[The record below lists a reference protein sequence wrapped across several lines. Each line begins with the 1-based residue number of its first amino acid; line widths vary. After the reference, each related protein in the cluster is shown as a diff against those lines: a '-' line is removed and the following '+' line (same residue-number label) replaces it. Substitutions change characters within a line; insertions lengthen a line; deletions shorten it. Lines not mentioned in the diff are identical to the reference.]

1 MLLLVLAQALT
12 AAPAPVATLPVAAPA
27 AAQQGVVSYG
37 PDFFAAS
44 RPANADEMVARLPGF
59 AIDTG
64 SGVRGYDGAAGNV
77 LIDGQRPATKTD
89 NLDEVLK
96 RIPFATVE
104 RIDVI
109 RGGAPG
115 IDMQGK
121 TVIANIIRKAGG
133 GAHGLLAYADQ
144 TAQNGQHS
152 WVVRAEGSG
161 RLGVRSW
168 EAGLYAGHFI
178 DDGAGDGPLT
188 RVDGAGKPLREGRI
202 HSHGFAGQVVLTGAV
217 ESPLAGG
224 QLRLNTR
231 LFSNPYNFNET
242 DFITLPDTH
251 QQTEHDDDNTT
262 QAEFGARYVRPLGAK
277 ASTELVALRQD
288 KHEIIAADFRAPGD
302 AEAFKLDNRTA
313 ETIVRGVAKLQ
324 RSPTLS
330 WEAGGEGAYNTLTSQ
345 TRFALNGAAVALPA
359 ANVTVEEKRGEAFVK
374 AVWRP
379 HSTVTVEGAIRE
391 EGSQITSSGDV
402 VLEKRLYFTKPRLAL
417 TWAPDADTQVR
428 FRYERV
434 VGQLDFGSF
443 VASQNLANGSLT
455 AGNPN
460 LEPEKDW
467 VSEVAVERHFLKS
480 GAIVLT
486 FRHSEI
492 TDAIDRAPIFQPN
505 GDVFDAPANI
515 GAGTKDE
522 EILNLTLPLDRLGVP
537 GGQIRVNSTWRQSE
551 VTDPTTHTKRAITD
565 LHPDDWDA
573 HFQQDLP
580 NLNLNWGVDVFGDQW
595 GRYFRFNEIETR
607 KIEPYV
613 NPFVEWKPRPD
624 WSLRFELDNI
634 TQRGFKRTLEHF
646 AGPRGRSQVAFTED
660 KDPHFGQLYYV
671 RLRKTFG

>member
-1 MLLLVLAQALT
+1 LTLLIVLAQA
-12 AAPAPVATLPVAAPA
+12 AAAAIAPADAA
-27 AAQQGVVSYG
+27 AAQPAVTSY
-37 PDFFAAS
+37 PPAFFAAQNPS
-44 RPANADEMVARLPGF
+44 SALDMLGRIPGF
-59 AIDTG
+59 SLDSG
-64 SGVRGYDGAAGNV
+64 SSVRGFEGAAGNA
-77 LIDGQRPATKTD
+77 LIDGQRPSSKSD
-89 NLDEVLK
+89 SIDQILQ
-96 RIPFATVE
+96 RIPAGKVE
-104 RIDVI
+104 RIDII

-121 TVIANIIRKAGG
+121 TVIANIVRKAGG

-152 WVVRAEGSG
+152 WAVRAEGSG

-168 EAGLYAGHFI
+168 EAGLFAAHFI
-178 DDGAGDGPLT
+178 DDGAGDGPRE
-188 RVDGAGKPLREGRI
+188 RVDGAGKPLLSGRI
-202 HSHGFAGQVVLTGAV
+202 HSHGFAGQVVLTGAF
-217 ESPLAGG
+217 ETPLAGG

-262 QAEFGARYVRPLGAK
+262 QGEFGARYARALGPRG
-277 ASTELVALRQD
+277 STELVALRQD
-288 KHEIIAADFRAPGD
+288 KHEIIAADFRAPAD
-302 AEAFKLDNRTA
+302 AENFRLDNRTA
-313 ETIVRGVAKLQ
+313 ESIVRGVLKFQQ
-324 RSPTLS
+324 RSALS
-330 WEAGGEGAYNTLTSQ
+330 WEAGGEAALNTLDSQ
-345 TRFALNGAAVALPA
+345 TRFALNGAPVALPA
-359 ANVTVEEKRGEAFVK
+359 ANVSVEEKRGEVFAK
-374 AVWRP
+374 GVWRP
-379 HSTVTVEGAIRE
+379 TPSLTVEGAIRE
-391 EGSQITSSGDV
+391 EGSKITSSGDV
-402 VLEKRLYFTKPRLAL
+402 ALQKTLYFTKPRVAL
-417 TWAPDADTQVR
+417 TWAPNADNQLR

-434 VGQLDFGSF
+434 VGQLDFGAF
-443 VASQNLANGSLT
+443 VASQNLANGTLS

-467 VSEVAVERHFLKS
+467 VSEVAYERRFLKS
-480 GAIVLT
+480 GAVVLT
-486 FRHSEI
+486 FRHSLI
-492 TDAIDRAPIFQPN
+492 TDAVDRAPIFLA
-505 GDVFDAPANI
+505 GGGAFDAPANI

>member
-1 MLLLVLAQALT
+1 MLLFVLAQAAVA
-12 AAPAPVATLPVAAPA
+12 AAPASAPA

-37 PDFFAAS
+37 PDFFAA
-44 RPANADEMVARLPGF
+44 RPANAGEMVARLPGF
-59 AIDTG
+59 ALDTG
-64 SGVRGYDGAAGNV
+64 SDVRGYDGAAGNV

-89 NLDEVLK
+89 NLDEVLR
-96 RIPFATVE
+96 RIPASTVA

-152 WVVRAEGSG
+152 WALRAEGSG
-161 RLGVRSW
+161 RIGVRSW
-168 EAGLYAGHFI
+168 EASLFTGHFI
-178 DDGAGDGPLT
+178 DDGAGDGPRT
-188 RVDGAGKPLREGRI
+188 RVDGAGKPLLSGRI
-202 HSHGFAGQVVLTGAV
+202 HSHGFAGQVTLTGAV

-242 DFITLPDTH
+242 DFITAPDTH
-251 QQTEHDDDNTT
+251 QQTEHDDDNVT
-262 QAEFGARYVRPLGAK
+262 QGEFGARYLHPLGPR

-288 KHEIIAADFRAPGD
+288 KHEIIAADSRSPGD
-302 AEAFKLDNRTA
+302 AERFKLDNRTA
-313 ETIVRGVAKLQ
+313 ETIVRDVVKLQ
-324 RSPTLS
+324 QSPTLS
-330 WEAGGEGAYNTLTSQ
+330 WEVGGEGAYNTLTSQ
-345 TRFALNGAAVALPA
+345 TQFALNGVAIALPA
-359 ANVTVEEKRGEAFVK
+359 ANVTVEEKRGESFVK
-374 AVWRP
+374 GVWRP
-379 HSTVTVEGAIRE
+379 TGTLTVEGAVHE
-391 EGSQITSSGDV
+391 EGSQISSSGDV
-402 VLEKRLYFTKPRLAL
+402 VLRKSLYFTKPRLAL
-417 TWAPDADTQVR
+417 TWAPDADNQVR

-443 VASQNLANGSLT
+443 VASQNLANGTLT

-467 VSEVAVERHFLKS
+467 VSEVAYERHFLKS

-492 TDAIDRAPIFQPN
+492 TDVIDRAPVFVA
-505 GDVFDAPANI
+505 GGGAFDAPANI

-522 EILNLTLPLDRLGVP
+522 EILNLTLPLGWLGVT
-537 GGQIRVNSTWRQSE
+537 GGEIRVNSTWRQSR
-551 VTDPTTHTKRAITD
+551 VTDPTTHTKRGITD

-573 HFQQDLP
+573 HFSQDLP
-580 NLNLNWGVDVFGDQW
+580 NLKLNWGVDVYGDQW
-595 GRYFRFNEIETR
+595 GRYYRFNEIETR
-607 KIEPYV
+607 KIEAYVTPY
-613 NPFVEWKPRPD
+613 VEWKPRPD
-624 WSLRFELDNI
+624 WSLRFELDNA
-634 TQRGFKRTLEHF
+634 TQRGFKRTLQHF
-646 AGPRGRSQVAFTED
+646 SGPRSTAQVAFTED
-660 KDPHFGQLYYV
+660 RDPHFGQFYYI
-671 RLRKTFG
+671 RLRKTFGG

>member
-1 MLLLVLAQALT
+1 MVLLVLAQALA
-12 AAPAPVATLPVAAPA
+12 AAPAAVAQPA

-37 PDFFAAS
+37 PDFFAAI
-44 RPANADEMVARLPGF
+44 RPANADEAITRLPGF

-89 NLDEVLK
+89 SLDEVLK
-96 RIPFATVE
+96 RIPFATIE

-152 WVVRAEGSG
+152 WTVRAEGSG

-168 EAGLYAGHFI
+168 EAGLLAGHFI
-178 DDGAGDGPLT
+178 DDGAGDGPRM
-188 RVDGAGKPLREGRI
+188 RVDGAGNPLLSGRI
-202 HSHGFAGQVVLTGAV
+202 HSHGFAGQITLTGAV
-217 ESPLAGG
+217 ETPLAGG

-231 LFSNPYNFNET
+231 LYSNPYNFNET
-242 DFITLPDTH
+242 DFITRPDTH
-251 QQTEHDDDNTT
+251 QQTEHDDDNVT
-262 QAEFGARYVRPLGAK
+262 QGEFGARYVRPLGPRT
-277 ASTELVALRQD
+277 STELVALRQD

-302 AEAFKLDNRTA
+302 AEVFKLDNRTA
-313 ETIVRGVAKLQ
+313 ETIGRGVVKFQ
-324 RSPTLS
+324 QSPTRS
-330 WEAGGEGAYNTLTSQ
+330 WEAGGEAAYNTLTSQ
-345 TRFALNGAAVALPA
+345 TDFALNGAPVTLPA
-359 ANVTVEEKRGEAFVK
+359 ANVTVEEKRVEGFVK
-374 AVWRP
+374 GVWRP
-379 HSTVTVEGAIRE
+379 LQTLTVEAALRE
-391 EGSQITSSGDV
+391 EASRISSSGDV
-402 VLEKRLYFTKPRLAL
+402 VLEKSLAFTKPRLAA
-417 TWAPDADTQVR
+417 TWAPNADTQVR
-428 FRYERV
+428 VRFERV

-443 VASQNLANGSLT
+443 VASQNLANGSLS

-467 VSEVAVERHFLKS
+467 VSEIAFERHFLKS

-486 FRHSEI
+486 YRHSEI
-492 TDAIDRAPIFQPN
+492 TDAVDRAPIFLP
-505 GDVFDAPANI
+505 GGGAFDAPANI
-515 GAGTKDE
+515 GDGTKEE
-522 EILNLTLPLDRLGVP
+522 EILNLTLPLGWLGIT
-537 GGQIRVNSTWRQSE
+537 GGEIRVNSTWRQSR
-551 VTDPTTHTKRAITD
+551 VTDPTTHTSRGITD

-580 NLNLNWGVDVFGDQW
+580 KQNLNWGVDVFGDQW

-613 NPFVEWKPRPD
+613 NPFLEWKPRPD
-624 WSLRFELDNI
+624 WSLRVEIDNI

-646 AGPRGRSQVAFTED
+646 AGPRGTSLVAFTED